1 MGFLLDPN
9 DHTVQL
15 YSITGLTNPLY
26 NMIIAEGVSCWDIID
41 SRCTRYLNFEVI
53 EATCLR
59 KSRLSVKVMPRYCS
73 SETTVNG
80 SLYICYWIPAVGVP
94 LIALWHSADVLLAE
108 NSPPYEPRSELSAG
122 VNLICKGLQNFLTI
136 SLK

>member
-15 YSITGLTNPLY
+15 YSITSLTNPL
-26 NMIIAEGVSCWDIID
+26 NSMIIAEGVSCWDIID

-59 KSRLSVKVMPRYCS
+59 KYFEVQV
-73 SETTVNG
+73 
-80 SLYICYWIPAVGVP
+80 VGQGD
-94 LIALWHSADVLLAE
+94 A
-108 NSPPYEPRSELSAG
+108 
-122 VNLICKGLQNFLTI
+122 KMLQFRNHR
-136 SLK
+136 